1 MGYDDNAQ
9 KFAAYAGAAAR
20 VSVATGWL
28 PSLILAHWAL
38 ETGYFTSGSFTEG
51 NNIGG
56 IKYVGQSEASG
67 TLYGHAKYDSVER
80 GIDDY
85 IRVAHLSFYK
95 DISGGRTAQEQIHLM
110 HISPWA
116 EASDQEANLLYIL
129 NTYGLTGYD
138 DGISA
143 GPAPVLGGVKG
154 SVGGII
160 SNVKDGLSGLSG
172 DEMSKMAGIGLLVVA
187 LLAFAQD

>member
-1 MGYDDNAQ
+1 MSYDSNAQ

-20 VSVATGWL
+20 VHAATGVL
-28 PSLILAHWAL
+28 PSVVLAHWAL

-56 IKYVGQSEASG
+56 IKYVGQSQASG
-67 TLYGHAKYDSVER
+67 TLYGHAKYNTLDQ

-85 IRVAHLSFYK
+85 IRVLNLGYLANMRAAGTAAAQIHEL
-95 DISGGRTAQEQIHLM
+95 DISPYAEDPEQG
-110 HISPWA
+110 SK
-116 EASDQEANLLYIL
+116 LLYIL
-129 NTYGLTGYD
+129 NTYGLIGYD
-138 DGISA
+138 DGY
-143 GPAPVLGGVKG
+143 APSSGGITG

-172 DEMSKMAGIGLLVVA
+172 EEMSKMAGIGLLVVA